1 MDIVYEAGEAIG
13 NAGRRLFRGKRVR
26 QAEEVLAHWSQQVST
41 PHIPAKR
48 GERIPA
54 QEEAID
60 VEYRILDQDPLEDTQ
75 EGEAR

>member
-1 MDIVYEAGEAIG
+1 MDILFEAGEAIG
-13 NAGRRLFRGKRVR
+13 NAGRRLFRGKRAR
-26 QAEEVLAHWSQQVST
+26 QAAEALAHWSQQVPT
-41 PHIPAKR
+41 PHIPANR

-75 EGEAR
+75 EGETR